1 MSKFKIK
8 NPRYVLV
15 GADYSQ
21 LEVKTAVFTSKDVQM
36 KQAYLDGKDLY
47 SLIASMAYKL
57 SYEDCLEFYPEGTK
71 IELEGKEIICGSDK
85 ENLLEYNDEL
95 QGFRVP
101 YYYTYQD
108 SNDNSI
114 TFDNIA
120 IGTSLE
126 LGEFD
131 TESDDFVIKDNI
143 VILNLVRDE
152 DNLIIKCP
160 PTRYKLKVKSPEK
173 VTNKQGKTRRGAS
186 KSLLIG
192 SIYQRGLPS
201 IADQLGIT
209 VDEAKKL
216 MDSFYAGFPTMTR
229 WMEECK
235 QFCTTHGYV
244 ENAVGRRRRLPDA
257 QLSPY
262 SISVVE
268 SKKEEDF
275 NPLLECKNR
284 DNSDLLAKYES
295 KIAAIKS
302 RKDYE
307 IIKKQAEEE
316 GVEITNNNGKIQQAL
331 RQSVNAPC
339 QSLGADVAKRLML
352 KVDQDDILNNLGFRL
367 LIQVH
372 DEVIGEC
379 PEQNADK
386 VAKRLVELMALAPEE
401 MGIDI
406 PMKSD
411 AYIVHNWYEDE
422 LLTSIRDYVMKNSNK
437 SHEELLE
444 DLCKEHDELLP
455 EQIDRVL
462 KDSRATLFD

>member
-1 MSKFKIK
+1 MSRFKIK
-8 NPRYVLV
+8 NPRYALV

-21 LEVKTAVFTSKDVQM
+21 LEVKTAVFTSKDAQM
-36 KQAYLDGKDLY
+36 RQAYLDGKDLY

-71 IELEGKEIICGSDK
+71 IELEGKEIVCGNDK
-85 ENLLEYNDEL
+85 ETLLEYDTTR
-95 QGFRVP
+95 QGFSVP
-101 YYYTYQD
+101 YYYIYQD
-108 SNDNSI
+108 SNNNNL
-114 TFDNIA
+114 TFEDIE
-120 IGTSLE
+120 IGTSLD
-126 LGEFD
+126 LGEIDEDLDEFIVKD
-131 TESDDFVIKDNI
+131 TVE
-143 VILNLVRDE
+143 ILNLVKE
-152 DNLIIKCP
+152 GDNLIIECKP
-160 PTRYKLKVKSPEK
+160 SQYKLKVKSPEK
-173 VTNKQGKTRRGAS
+173 VTNKQGKARRNAS

-201 IADQLGIT
+201 IAEQLDIT
-209 VDEAKKL
+209 IDEAKKL
-216 MDSFYAGFPTMTR
+216 MNSFYAGFPTMTK

-235 QFCTTHGYV
+235 QFCITRGYV

-257 QLSPY
+257 QLPPY
-262 SISVVE
+262 SINVIE

-275 NPLLECKNR
+275 NPLLECRNR
-284 DNSDLLAKYES
+284 DNSDLLAKYNA
-295 KIAAIKS
+295 KISITKS
-302 RKDYE
+302 RKDFE

-352 KVDQDDILNNLGFRL
+352 KVDKDKILNSLGFRL

-379 PEQNADK
+379 PEQNADR

-455 EQIDRVL
+455 GQIDKVL